1 MPRSVPLW
9 SSDNHDAAIPA
20 RVRVRLFEAA
30 GGRCAACQRKLGPG
44 DKWQADHIV
53 PLISGGMHSEANLQV
68 LCDWCHKGKTRKD
81 VAVKSKSARVRANH
95 VLPRQPSRLKGK
107 GFPKVAPQRRASTPI
122 TKWAAWN
129 QGVADD

>member
-68 LCDWCHKGKTRKD
+68 LCDWCHKAKSRED
-81 VAVKSKSARVRANH
+81 VAIKSKSARIRANH
-95 VLPRQPSRLKGK
+95 VLPRQPSRLKSK
-107 GFPKVAPQRRASTPI
+107 GFPKSPGQHNATRQTR
-122 TKWAAWN
+122 KWAAWN

>member
-1 MPRSVPLW
+1 MSRSVPLW
-9 SSDNHDAAIPA
+9 SSDNHDAAIPT

-68 LCDWCHKGKTRKD
+68 LCDWCHKAKSLED
-81 VAVKSKSARVRANH
+81 VAIKSKSARIRANH
-95 VLPRQPSRLKGK
+95 VLPRQPSRLKSK
-107 GFPKVAPQRRASTPI
+107 GFPKSAPQRRASTPI